1 MSNPN
6 HFTPPPGPFTVYRD
20 VLGVPG
26 LFVLA
31 NVFTEEGERELFLSM
46 GDLPDPRQ
54 DKAGHDARTTEF
66 GARSPAFFPRCF
78 FQALNVLCD
87 TQVFEGYAIP
97 DYMVAFAYPP
107 GTSFMSHF
115 DSR

>member
-31 NVFTEEGERELFLSM
+31 NVFTEEGERDLFLSM

-54 DKAGHDARTTEF
+54 DKSGHDARTGDF
-66 GARSPAFFPRCF
+66 CGSPATFPRCF

-87 TQVFEGYAIP
+87 TQVFKGYAIP

-107 GTSFMSHF
+107 GSSFMTHF